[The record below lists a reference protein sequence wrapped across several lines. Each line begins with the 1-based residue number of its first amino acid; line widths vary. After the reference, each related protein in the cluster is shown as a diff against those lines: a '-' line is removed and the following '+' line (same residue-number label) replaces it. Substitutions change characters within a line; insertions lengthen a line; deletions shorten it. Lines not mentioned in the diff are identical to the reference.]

1 MAIWALDTLPRRS
14 EVLTTCKGF
23 QSLGWSIPLRI
34 HCSFVGMN
42 PTNPWLLAIS
52 SAVAV
57 LLQIVPRL
65 ILIWWK
71 MISFCANF

>member
-57 LLQIVPRL
+57 FIADYA
-65 ILIWWK
+65 
-71 MISFCANF
+71 SFNINLVEVDLVLC